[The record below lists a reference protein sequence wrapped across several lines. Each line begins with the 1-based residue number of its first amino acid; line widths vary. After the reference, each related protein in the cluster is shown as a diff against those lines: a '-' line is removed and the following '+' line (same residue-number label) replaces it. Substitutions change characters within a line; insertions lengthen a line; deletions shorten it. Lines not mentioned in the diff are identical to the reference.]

1 MINYHPILSD
11 AVSPVILAIPAVI
24 LLVVIAALTFGILW
38 LIAYIRKRNQN
49 Q

>member
-1 MINYHPILSD
+1 MINNVSVLLD
-11 AVSPVILAIPAVI
+11 AVSPIILVIPAVI
-24 LLVVIAALTFGILW
+24 LLVVIAAVTFGILW